1 MKLNLLKDKNARY
14 QSHREFLLQC
24 IESKLMSK
32 VLKLELEPTIG
43 NHETISRNEEATKRV
58 LKQRKF

>member
-14 QSHREFLLQC
+14 QSHREFLLQR

>member
-24 IESKLMSK
+24 IKSKPK
-32 VLKLELEPTIG
+32 PKGLKIELEPTIG
-43 NHETISRNEEATKRV
+43 NHDQEFLDMWYSQTNKNF
-58 LKQRKF
+58 LLH